1 MVIPHP
7 VDNGGMM
14 EIHVRY
20 HANNESETNFVQTKA
35 RQMQNTQN
43 LDFVLNVISKR
54 QKHIRD

>member
-20 HANNESETNFVQTKA
+20 HANNESEANFVQTKA
-35 RQMQNTQN
+35 RPNAEHTKSR
-43 LDFVLNVISKR
+43 FCFKR
-54 QKHIRD
+54 H

>member
-20 HANNESETNFVQTKA
+20 HANNKSEANLRPNESEANAEHTKSRFFLA
-35 RQMQNTQN
+35 TQ
-43 LDFVLNVISKR
+43 D
-54 QKHIRD
+54 